1 MRAQSLA
8 NACDAKDGLLP
19 GDYVLLSVEDN
30 GCGIAQDVIDQVF
43 DPFFTT
49 KPVGQGT
56 GLGLSMV
63 YGFTRQTGGHVHI
76 DSTEGQGTRVD
87 LHLPCGEV
95 ALA

>member
-1 MRAQSLA
+1 M
-8 NACDAKDGLLP
+8 LP
-19 GDYVLLSVEDN
+19 GDYIQLSVEDN

-63 YGFTRQTGGHVHI
+63 YGFTRQSGGHVHI
-76 DSTEGQGTRVD
+76 ESTEGQGTRVH
-87 LHLPCGEV
+87 LQLPCGKAAV
-95 ALA
+95 A